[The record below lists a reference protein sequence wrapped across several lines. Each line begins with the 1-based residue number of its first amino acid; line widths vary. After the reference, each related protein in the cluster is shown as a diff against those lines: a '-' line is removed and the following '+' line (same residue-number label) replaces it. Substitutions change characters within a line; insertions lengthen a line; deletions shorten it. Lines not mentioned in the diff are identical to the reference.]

1 MMDKPRLLPGL
12 LLAALLIAA
21 QSALLLHAFEHDPGA
36 PQGKV
41 CGTCV
46 TGHQL
51 AAGSVGEPAPDVLE
65 PAAQTFYPAAHGG
78 FHTWHTST
86 ARQRGPPATI

>member
-1 MMDKPRLLPGL
+1 MDKPRLLPSL

-41 CGTCV
+41 CGACV
-46 TGHQL
+46 TGSQL
-51 AAGSVGEPAPDVLE
+51 AAASVDEAAPEELE
-65 PAAQTFYPAAHGG
+65 PAAQVFTPATQGG
-78 FHTWHTST
+78 LQSLHTAT
-86 ARQRGPPATI
+86 ARQRGPPATT

>member
-1 MMDKPRLLPGL
+1 MDKPRLLPGL

-46 TGHQL
+46 TGGQL
-51 AAGSVGEPAPDVLE
+51 AAGSVDNPAPDATE
-65 PAAQTFYPAAHGG
+65 PAAHGLVAHADGG
-78 FHTWHTST
+78 FDCLHTST

>member
-1 MMDKPRLLPGL
+1 MDKPRLLPGL
-12 LLAALLIAA
+12 LLAALLIGA
-21 QSALLLHAFEHDPGA
+21 QSALLLHAFEHDPVA

-46 TGHQL
+46 TGSQL
-51 AAGSVGEPAPDVLE
+51 AAGSVDEPAPDVLE
-65 PAAQTFYPAAHGG
+65 PAAQVFLPALQGG
-78 FHTWHTST
+78 FHTLHTST